1 MWCSTV
7 GCIVM
12 LILSLL
18 TAPRTADAQPPSP
31 ARIGYL
37 SSQPP
42 SATQDAIE
50 AFRTRLRD
58 LGYVEGQ
65 NLVIEYRYAEGRY
78 DRLPQLVAELVRL
91 KVDVI
96 FVHSTPASVAA
107 KHGTST
113 IPIVFA
119 GVSDPL
125 IVGLVTTLT
134 RPGGN
139 VTGVTLSTPELA
151 AKRLSLVKEAVPTAS
166 RVAVLANP
174 DFEATPRN
182 VEETRLAARALG
194 VELQMLEVREPEGFA
209 KAFGAMTAG
218 KAEAVVVLPDPM
230 FVAQRRRI
238 TELAASSRIPTIYHL
253 RDFVEAGGL
262 ISYGADYVEAF
273 QQAARLVDKIVKGA
287 KPADLPVEQPW
298 RFVMTINLKTAK
310 ALGLTMP
317 PSLLLLADEVIQ

>member
-65 NLVIEYRYAEGRY
+65 NLAIEYRYAEGRY

-151 AKRLSLVKEAVPTAS
+151 AKRRRRVTEAVPTAS

-238 TELAASSRIPTIYHL
+238 TELAASSRIPAIYHL
-253 RDFVEAGGL
+253 RDFVDAGGL
-262 ISYGADYVEAF
+262 LSYGADFVEAF
-273 QQAARLVDKIVKGA
+273 QQAARLVDKLLKGA
-287 KPADLPVEQPW
+287 KPAELPVEQPW

-310 ALGLTMP
+310 ELGLTIP
-317 PSLLLLADEVIQ
+317 PTLLFQADEVIR

>member
-1 MWCSTV
+1 
-7 GCIVM
+7 M

-238 TELAASSRIPTIYHL
+238 TELAASSRIPAIYHL
-253 RDFVEAGGL
+253 RDFVDAGGL
-262 ISYGADYVEAF
+262 LSYGADFVEAF
-273 QQAARLVDKIVKGA
+273 QQAARLVDKLLKGA
-287 KPADLPVEQPW
+287 KPAELPVEQPW

-310 ALGLTMP
+310 ELGLTIP
-317 PSLLLLADEVIQ
+317 PTLLFQADEVIR